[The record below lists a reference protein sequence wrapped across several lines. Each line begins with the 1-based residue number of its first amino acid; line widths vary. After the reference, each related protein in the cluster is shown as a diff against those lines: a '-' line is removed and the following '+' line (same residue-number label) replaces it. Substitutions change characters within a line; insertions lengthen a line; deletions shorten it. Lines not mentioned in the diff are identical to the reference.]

1 MLGRLRNLTTFPKR
15 PDVIVFLIFSSVFL
29 VLALL
34 ESKHLL
40 SKEDYFVAGRKAS
53 SLQVG
58 FSVIASCVGASA
70 TIGMCGLAFSVG
82 FPAIW
87 WLLSGA
93 IGLSILNIFLLK
105 KLRRRPCLTM
115 LETVKERLGGR
126 ATKLCTFIIV
136 LAWVAILVAQF
147 SAMSSIVEQMTGSD
161 AQTSL
166 FLGAFVILL
175 YTLIGGQATVIKS
188 DVIQLSVM
196 MIGLAVL
203 LFALIHASPQPLSA
217 FRFELLNDQFQ
228 TQDLSRFA
236 LLIGGSY
243 VVCPMLFSRF
253 MSARSDEVAHK
264 GAMIAIV
271 GLIFLAILFVL
282 IGIQARDFL
291 PSSTPSDQ
299 VLAAVAAQLPLIF
312 QQILFLI
319 LISAILSSAD
329 SCLLTAATVVSNDLI
344 RNPSIKTSRLV
355 MCVLTLVA
363 LLLSSSERG
372 ILDLLLMANN
382 MYVCAVIAPVFAAV
396 FSSRLLNRPI
406 IITTIILCGLIAFW
420 AEWTGHFELTLMAF
434 VLSVIGTSAAAYFEP
449 MRSSRGVCQKS

>member
-1 MLGRLRNLTTFPKR
+1 M
-15 PDVIVFLIFSSVFL
+15 VAFLIFSSIFL
-29 VLALL
+29 FLALFD
-34 ESKHLL
+34 SKKLL

-53 SLQVG
+53 GLQVG

-93 IGLSILNIFLLK
+93 VGLSVLSIFLLK
-105 KLRRRPCLTM
+105 KLRRQPGLTM
-115 LETVKERLGGR
+115 LEITKERLGGT
-126 ATKLCTFIIV
+126 ATRLCAIVIV
-136 LAWVAILVAQF
+136 LAWIAILAAQF
-147 SAMSSIVEQMTGSD
+147 IAMGSIVEQMTGSS
-161 AQTSL
+161 AKISL
-166 FLGAFVILL
+166 FLGAVVILL
-175 YTLIGGQATVIKS
+175 YTLIGGQTTVIKS
-188 DVIQLSVM
+188 DVIQLTVM
-196 MIGLAVL
+196 TVGLLA
-203 LFALIHASPQPLSA
+203 LFLTLIHIDPKPLSEL
-217 FRFELLNDQFQ
+217 RFELLNDRFQ

-243 VVCPMLFSRF
+243 IVCPMLFSRF
-253 MSARSDEVAHK
+253 MSARDNKSARN
-264 GAMIAIV
+264 GAVIAVV
-271 GLIFLAILFVL
+271 GLIFLAVLFVL

-449 MRSSRGVCQKS
+449 IRSSRGVCQKS